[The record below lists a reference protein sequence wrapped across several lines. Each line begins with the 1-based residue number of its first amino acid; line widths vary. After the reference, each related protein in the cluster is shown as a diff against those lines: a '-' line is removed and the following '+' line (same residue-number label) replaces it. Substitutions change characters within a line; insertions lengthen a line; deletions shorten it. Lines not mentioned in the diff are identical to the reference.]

1 MAQEL
6 TTPTEAEVLDECQ
19 STIGYHFRQPELL
32 RAALTHTSG
41 ANTRLA
47 SNERMEFLG
56 DAVLGLV
63 CCEQLYLRYPEYQ
76 EGDMTKV
83 KSAVVSRRVC
93 AKISRKL
100 HLGDFL
106 FMGKGMHSHY
116 DVPANLLADVFESMV
131 AAIYLDGGLEAA
143 KRFILKYL
151 IPEIELAADGGHGN
165 YKSVLQQV
173 AQRQF
178 GDTPKYCVLDEQ
190 GPDHNKC
197 FKVSAEIARHRYPP
211 AWGINKK
218 EAEQKAAMNAL
229 AAIRGEDIPYPTDY

>member
-6 TTPTEAEVLDECQ
+6 STVVEAEVLDECQ
-19 STIGYHFRQPELL
+19 DAIGYRFQNPQLL

-41 ANTRLA
+41 ANMRLA

-56 DAVLGLV
+56 DSVLGLV

-76 EGDMTKV
+76 EGEMTKV

-93 AKISRKL
+93 AKISKKL
-100 HLGDFL
+100 HLGDYL

-116 DVPANLLADVFESMV
+116 DVPSNLLADVFESLV

-151 IPEIELAADGGHGN
+151 IPEIEHAVEGGHGN

-190 GPDHNKC
+190 GPD
-197 FKVSAEIARHRYPP
+197 
-211 AWGINKK
+211 
-218 EAEQKAAMNAL
+218 QQQ
-229 AAIRGEDIPYPTDY
+229 

>member
-1 MAQEL
+1 MAHSVMAGS
-6 TTPTEAEVLDECQ
+6 EAEVLDECQ
-19 STIGYHFRQPELL
+19 AIIGYRFRKPELL

-63 CCEQLYLRYPEYQ
+63 CCDQLYERYPEYQ

-93 AKISRKL
+93 ARISRKL
-100 HLGDFL
+100 RLGDFL
-106 FMGKGMHSHY
+106 FMGRGLHAQNE
-116 DVPANLLADVFESMV
+116 VPPNILADVFESMV

-143 KRFILKYL
+143 KTFILEYL
-151 IPEIELAADGGHGN
+151 VPEIELAAEGGHGN
-165 YKSVLQQV
+165 HKSVLQQV

-178 GDTPKYCVLDEQ
+178 GDTPKYRVLDEQ

-197 FKVSAEIARHRYPP
+197 FKVAAEIVKQRYPA

-229 AAIRGEDIPYPTDY
+229 AAIKGEAIPHPADF

>member
-1 MAQEL
+1 MSQEVL
-6 TTPTEAEVLDECQ
+6 STEAEVLAECQ
-19 STIGYHFRQPELL
+19 AAIGYKFRQPELL
-32 RAALTHTSG
+32 RSALTHTSG

-63 CCEQLYLRYPEYQ
+63 CCEQLYIRFPEYQ
-76 EGDMTKV
+76 EGEMTKV

-93 AKISRKL
+93 AKISKKL

-106 FMGKGMHSHY
+106 FLGKGMNGHSE
-116 DVPANLLADVFESMV
+116 VPDNLLADVFESLV
-131 AAIYLDGGLEAA
+131 AAIYLDGGLEPTE
-143 KRFILKYL
+143 KFILKYL
-151 IPEIELAADGGHGN
+151 IPEIEHAAEGGHGN

-173 AQRQF
+173 AQRQY

-197 FKVSAEIARHRYPP
+197 FKISAEIARHRFPP
-211 AWGINKK
+211 AWGANKK
-218 EAEQKAAMNAL
+218 DAEQRAAVNAL
-229 AAIRGEDIPYPTDY
+229 AAIRGEAVPYPADY

>member
-1 MAQEL
+1 MASSES
-6 TTPTEAEVLDECQ
+6 EVLDECQ
-19 STIGYHFRQPELL
+19 STIGYQFKKPELL

-56 DAVLGLV
+56 DSVLGLV
-63 CCEQLYLRYPEYQ
+63 CCEQLYTRYPEYQ

-93 AKISRKL
+93 ARISKRL
-100 HLGDFL
+100 RLGEFL
-106 FMGKGMHSHY
+106 FMGRGMQSNGE
-116 DVPANLLADVFESMV
+116 VPANVLADVFESLV

-143 KRFILKYL
+143 KAFILTYL
-151 IPEIELAADGGHGN
+151 VPEIEHAADGGHGN
-165 YKSVLQQV
+165 HKSALQQV

-178 GDTPKYCVLDEQ
+178 GDTPKYRVLDEQ

-197 FKVSAEIARHRYPP
+197 FKVAAEINRHRYPA

-229 AAIRGEDIPYPTDY
+229 AAILGETIPHPADF

>member
-1 MAQEL
+1 MAQSLMASSES
-6 TTPTEAEVLDECQ
+6 EVLEECQ
-19 STIGYHFRQPELL
+19 ATIGYRFQRPELL

-63 CCEQLYLRYPEYQ
+63 CCEQLYTRYPEYQ

-93 AKISRKL
+93 ARISKRL
-100 HLGDFL
+100 NLGDFL
-106 FMGKGMHSHY
+106 FMGRGLHSHHE
-116 DVPANLLADVFESMV
+116 VPPNILADVFEALV

-143 KRFILKYL
+143 KKFILEYL
-151 IPEIELAADGGHGN
+151 IPEIEHAAGGGHGN
-165 YKSVLQQV
+165 HKSVLQQE
-173 AQRQF
+173 AQRKF
-178 GDTPKYCVLDEQ
+178 GETPKYRVLDEQ

-197 FKVSAEIARHRYPP
+197 FKIAAEIHKHRYPA

-229 AAIRGEDIPYPTDY
+229 AEIQGEEIPYPADF